1 MSWSVMIHVIEM
13 PAVPELWSSW
23 SLPCFFLHLVS
34 LILTRLET
42 CKLSQSSDALM
53 QRFITG
59 LSALIRGSQS
69 FSLAWTLSQQ
79 FPSLT
84 TLRPWDR
91 WLISFIADMS
101 GRKCGWI
108 SSENRIC
115 RQTSWQTWWQSS
127 TTWRTAAIW
136 CLQRPWP
143 WGRWKVRGWRVVT
156 CSWLMKTSVT
166 SRHKCCAVI
175 SNSKVCIWGETQV
188 INQCQHPSEICTTK
202 TGSYFHKIICT
213 FASKLNTC
221 RLPIAGRSIW
231 I

>member
-1 MSWSVMIHVIEM
+1 MHWCRDSSQACLHWSEDLR
-13 PAVPELWSSW
+13 A
-23 SLPCFFLHLVS
+23 F
-34 LILTRLET
+34 
-42 CKLSQSSDALM
+42 
-53 QRFITG
+53 
-59 LSALIRGSQS
+59 
-69 FSLAWTLSQQ
+69 LAWTLSQQ

-84 TLRPWDR
+84 TPGPWDR

-143 WGRWKVRGWRVVT
+143 WGRWKVREWRVVT

-213 FASKLNTC
+213 FASKLNTR
-221 RLPIAGRSIW
+221 RLPIALIAGHSKYLDLISFYREQKIGSDWLIDDW
-231 I
+231 NSSRFCFFWLGWLVWKGAKTLNLR